1 MRKLHL
7 LTAVVVALCFSSHQ
21 RSALADDFPSK
32 PITIITP
39 YSAGGPYDILARFL
53 SESIRKQKLSQPV
66 IVEAKPGGN
75 TLVGI
80 QTVLQA
86 PADGHTVLVSTQP
99 ILSNLTLMKN
109 PGYKADDFVAV
120 GPVAKHPFLFFVP
133 ASLPVT
139 NLKDLLGYAEKNPNK
154 LNIGALS
161 PGGQVQLLADRFIR
175 ASNLKIEKIP
185 YKGAADLATALLT
198 GDIQMSF
205 FAYSAGAPFLK
216 DGKLKA
222 VAIATDERSP
232 LTPDVPTFKE
242 LGLPSVTGE
251 SWVALFATS
260 RDHRQGCG
268 GSGLRPEDSR
278 CRQRALADRT
288 GQNRR
293 LHSGG
298 QQVLGA
304 RSQADPAA
312 VSLRPKRHDRCRC
325 IRQRHQWHGCS
336 SSEPAYDTD
345 LTGCFLDALRKPC
358 KLALSCVHGEVQA

>member
-1 MRKLHL
+1 MRKVHL
-7 LTAVVVALCFSSHQ
+7 ITAVIAALCFTGSQ
-21 RSALADDFPSK
+21 RLAIANDFPSK
-32 PITIITP
+32 PITIVTP

-109 PGYKADDFVAV
+109 PGYKAEDFVAV
-120 GPVAKHPFLFFVP
+120 GPVAKHPYLFFVP
-133 ASLPVT
+133 ASLPVS
-139 NLKDLLGYAEKNPNK
+139 NLKDLLAYAEKNPNK

-216 DGKLKA
+216 DGKLTA
-222 VAIATDERSP
+222 IAIATDTRSS
-232 LTPDVPTFKE
+232 LTPDIPTFKE

-251 SWVALFATS
+251 SWVALFARADTPKPAL
-260 RDHRQGCG
+260 DK
-268 GSGLRPEDSR
+268 LRSIIVKAVEDPDYVQRIREAGNEPWRIAPETISDYI
-278 CRQRALADRT
+278 RAD
-288 GQNRR
+288 N
-293 LHSGG
+293 
-298 QQVLGA
+298 
-304 RSQADPAA
+304 
-312 VSLRPKRHDRCRC
+312 KF
-325 IRQRHQWHGCS
+325 W
-336 SSEPAYDTD
+336 EPD
-345 LTGCFLDALRKPC
+345 L
-358 KLALSCVHGEVQA
+358 KLIPPQ